1 MDMPNLKVRTVS
13 AIKFDLSA
21 AEQRGS
27 DVLSV
32 CYVRKAELIIALAV
46 MYAAAYG
53 LYSIAAAV
61 IELARR

>member
-13 AIKFDLSA
+13 AITFDLSA
-21 AEQRGS
+21 AEQRVS
-27 DVLSV
+27 VVLSV

-53 LYSIAAAV
+53 LWSFV
-61 IELARR
+61 IWIVRLV